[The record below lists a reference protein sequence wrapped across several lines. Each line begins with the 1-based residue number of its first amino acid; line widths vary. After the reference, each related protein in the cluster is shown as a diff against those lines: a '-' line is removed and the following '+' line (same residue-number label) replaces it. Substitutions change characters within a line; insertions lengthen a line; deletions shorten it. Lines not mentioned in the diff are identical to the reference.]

1 MYRFASPTK
10 NLIRRYTTTAF
21 NNGSLNQVFIV
32 SAVRTPIGC
41 FNGALKKLTAAE
53 LGAIAAKGAIEKAGL
68 KPEQIEEVYFGNVLQ
83 ANQGQSPAR
92 QVVIKAGCPTTTEA
106 TTINKVCASGMK
118 ATILAAQNLAIG
130 DRSIMIAG
138 GMESM
143 SNVPFYVPRNVTY
156 GNQELSD
163 GIIKDG
169 LMDVYDQIHYDIT
182 ISYITTTITITNLK
196 KCGCPTT
203 TEATTINKVCA
214 SGMKATILAAQNLAI
229 GDRSIMIAGGME
241 SMSNVPF
248 YVPRNVTYG
257 NQELSDGIIKDGL
270 MDVYDQIHMATKI
283 FSILGNCAENTAKK
297 FGISR
302 EAQDQHAIESY
313 RRAAEAW
320 KNGVFKEEIVPVIIS
335 DRKKEIVVN
344 EDEEYKN
351 VKFEKI
357 PELRPVFQKDGTVTA
372 ANSSTLNDGA
382 SALLLMTKEKV
393 EELGVKPL
401 ARVVSYG
408 DAATD
413 PIDFTIAP
421 SKALPVALK
430 KAGLQISDISLF
442 EFNEAFSVVSR
453 ANEQILG
460 MDPNK
465 TNIAGG
471 AVALGHPIGSSG
483 SRILVTLTHLL
494 KPGQL
499 GAAAI
504 CNGGGGASSIIIE
517 RL

>member
-1 MYRFASPTK
+1 LK
-10 NLIRRYTTTAF
+10 NNSKSRRHLWNFIKQNWDLIQQRYIHSLQLFGLIIKSVDAFSTLDDIRDIEEFFKDKNIKEIERPLQQSLENIRVRAAWLSRDKKDLIRRYATTAF
-21 NNGSLNQVFIV
+21 NNSLNQVYIV

-92 QVVIKAGCPTTTEA
+92 CPTTTEA

-169 LMDVYDQIHYDIT
+169 LMD
-182 ISYITTTITITNLK
+182 
-196 KCGCPTT
+196 
-203 TEATTINKVCA
+203 
-214 SGMKATILAAQNLAI
+214 
-229 GDRSIMIAGGME
+229 
-241 SMSNVPF
+241 
-248 YVPRNVTYG
+248 
-257 NQELSDGIIKDGL
+257 
-270 MDVYDQIHMATKI
+270 
-283 FSILGNCAENTAKK
+283 GNCAENTAKK

-313 RRAAEAW
+313 KRAAEAW
-320 KNGVFKEEIVPVIIS
+320 KNGVFKEEIVPVIIN
-335 DRKKEIVVN
+335 DRKKQVVID

-357 PELRPVFQKDGTVTA
+357 PELRPVFQKD
-372 ANSSTLNDGA
+372 
-382 SALLLMTKEKV
+382 
-393 EELGVKPL
+393 
-401 ARVVSYG
+401 
-408 DAATD
+408 
-413 PIDFTIAP
+413 
-421 SKALPVALK
+421 
-430 KAGLQISDISLF
+430 
-442 EFNEAFSVVSR
+442 
-453 ANEQILG
+453 
-460 MDPNK
+460 
-465 TNIAGG
+465 
-471 AVALGHPIGSSG
+471 
-483 SRILVTLTHLL
+483 
-494 KPGQL
+494 
-499 GAAAI
+499 
-504 CNGGGGASSIIIE
+504 
-517 RL
+517 

>member
-1 MYRFASPTK
+1 MQ
-10 NLIRRYTTTAF
+10 LIRRYATTAF
-21 NNGSLNQVFIV
+21 NNSLNQVYIV

-92 QVVIKAGCPTTTEA
+92 CPTTTEA

-169 LMDVYDQIHYDIT
+169 LMD
-182 ISYITTTITITNLK
+182 
-196 KCGCPTT
+196 
-203 TEATTINKVCA
+203 
-214 SGMKATILAAQNLAI
+214 
-229 GDRSIMIAGGME
+229 
-241 SMSNVPF
+241 
-248 YVPRNVTYG
+248 
-257 NQELSDGIIKDGL
+257 
-270 MDVYDQIHMATKI
+270 
-283 FSILGNCAENTAKK
+283 GNCAENTAKK

-313 RRAAEAW
+313 KRAAEAW
-320 KNGVFKEEIVPVIIS
+320 KNGVFKEEIVPVIIN
-335 DRKKEIVVN
+335 DRKKQVVID

-382 SALLLMTKEKV
+382 SALLLMTKEKA